1 MAWLQIDQTIRDHH
15 KIIDAADEL
24 DTSAAHVTGCLV
36 LLWLWA
42 IDNAPD
48 GCLAGISDAA
58 IVRAAQWDGEKSRF
72 IEALKDVGL
81 LDQTED
87 GLQIHD
93 WQDRAGNLIDRRKA
107 DAERKRRE
115 RAEKK
120 ARELPETGEASA
132 GHPPDVRTQSRVDQS
147 IEEQRRAEQ
156 TRTGGHPPKAPGG
169 PEEIPAAAAQT
180 FRRSSDGVPGVPYL
194 TVPNQ
199 TVPNQTEPDQTEPNR
214 TEPAGAAPSIQEQ
227 RFAEFWQLYPK
238 KVGKADALKAWKRAK
253 VTAELFERILDA
265 LSWQKES
272 EQWHRD
278 GGRFIP
284 NPSTWINQ
292 GRWDNEPTEIPNGSA
307 RTGRAEAGGGTLDTL
322 RRMIEAEEAAEA
334 PTYYDGS
341 L

>member
-81 LDQTED
+81 LDQTEE
-87 GLQIHD
+87 GLQIHN

-120 ARELPETGEASA
+120 ARELPETGEAPA
-132 GHPPDVRTQSRVDQS
+132 GHPSNVRTQSRVDQS

-180 FRRSSDGVPGVPYL
+180 FRRSSDGNLNASGV
-194 TVPNQ
+194 TEHN
-199 TVPNQTEPDQTEPNR
+199 TTEHNTTDRTEQTEQHQQSD
-214 TEPAGAAPSIQEQ
+214 AAPSIQEQ

-238 KVGKADALKAWKRAK
+238 KVGKADALKAWKLAK

>member
-120 ARELPETGEASA
+120 ARELPETGEASE
-132 GHPPDVRTQSRVDQS
+132 GRPPDVRTQSRVDQS

-199 TVPNQTEPDQTEPNR
+199 TEPDQTEPNR
-214 TEPAGAAPSIQEQ
+214 TEPTEPAGAAPSIQEQ

-322 RRMIEAEEAAEA
+322 RRIMEAEEAAEA